1 MWGQKRRV
9 RRFFTPTPIGYA
21 GRCAPV
27 LLAELHAAE
36 ERGGALGRHLEAGAA
51 GWRGSPVGGAGGRG
65 AREEEEGSG
74 QTHLCCPADPVPDR
88 RCNEVDVAT
97 LQTMWLPC
105 SLSGAYT
112 NYRGFG
118 FPSFSQVLG
127 LSQLRRR
134 GPAASDHGVRATAR
148 APSRTPLSQSASA
161 LLNVKVCNCG
171 TEVHQNGAS
180 ADTLLP
186 SSILQ
191 QLVHLSFMLHACRE
205 WLYRQVSLLSG
216 CLSRGSSTAARVL
229 RQCRA

>member
-1 MWGQKRRV
+1 MFARGGLRAQTDAQWKVLVSSRASPCALARASVLNCKIRARR
-9 RRFFTPTPIGYA
+9 RRGEHATCD
-21 GRCAPV
+21 GRCRRYLRKPV
-27 LLAELHAAE
+27 MA
-36 ERGGALGRHLEAGAA
+36 RILE
-51 GWRGSPVGGAGGRG
+51 
-65 AREEEEGSG
+65 
-74 QTHLCCPADPVPDR
+74 
-88 RCNEVDVAT
+88 
-97 LQTMWLPC
+97 
-105 SLSGAYT
+105 LSGFWVSIVSRKFWDSA
-112 NYRGFG
+112 NCA
-118 FPSFSQVLG
+118 V
-127 LSQLRRR
+127 R

-180 ADTLLP
+180 ADTRLP